1 MHDFSDYK
9 TFKELFRDLYYT
21 KMTINDAEIKQNEF
35 NSKLD
40 DLQIYKPRKLEYIE
54 AKNSLI
60 NNAENFYKG
69 REKIIN
75 GFKEGIF
82 PFLYDDDDDD
92 DDDKPKQQQ
101 ISKKSIKTDAN
112 AFNKWINEEEAG
124 INRELLKEHFNFQ
137 RPSDM
142 LKNLYK
148 TNDRKK
154 NSKLVSVINSG
165 LKDLEDEV
173 GDMSEEE
180 RKNEKPDEIV
190 KIVKQTKQ
198 FNKQNQKGQGLKI
211 LTTKSN
217 I

>member
-1 MHDFSDYK
+1 
-9 TFKELFRDLYYT
+9 
-21 KMTINDAEIKQNEF
+21 MTINDAEIKQNEF

-40 DLQIYKPRKLEYIE
+40 DWQIYKPRKLEYIE

-60 NNAENFYKG
+60 NNPENFYKG

-82 PFLYDDDDDD
+82 PFLYDDDNN
-92 DDDKPKQQQ
+92 DKPKQQH
-101 ISKKSIKTDAN
+101 ICKKSIKTDAN

-124 INRELLKEHFNFQ
+124 LNRELFKEHFNFQ

-154 NSKLVSVINSG
+154 NNKLVSVINSG

-173 GDMSEEE
+173 EDMSEEE

-190 KIVKQTKQ
+190 KIVKEILE
-198 FNKQNQKGQGLKI
+198 FNKKNQKGQGLKI
-211 LTTKSN
+211 LTTKPN